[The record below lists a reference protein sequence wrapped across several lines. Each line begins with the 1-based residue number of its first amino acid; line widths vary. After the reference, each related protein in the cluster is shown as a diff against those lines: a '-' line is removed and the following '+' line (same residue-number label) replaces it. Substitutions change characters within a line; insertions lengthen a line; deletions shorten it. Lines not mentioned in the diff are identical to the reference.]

1 MINSIFH
8 LFESK
13 GLKGVSTHLKVV
25 GIVNQYLSAG
35 CSFSDII
42 RALSSKVT
50 KEQIPYLLRFFLIEK
65 LQYQVLSFNLV
76 NKIDDFTFLLNT
88 LKTRNQFNSNI
99 VYHDSYL
106 GFVCLNPQ
114 SSVGWG
120 NLILEKDSLISVY
133 ATASSRLQPELNQYL
148 KDIKMMLNG
157 IVDINNKDIYTGQD
171 SVIKNIKTAK
181 TEIQAKTTKSV
192 EVQNKDESQT
202 QNVVGSVVKEE
213 QTHSNNLKKKIT
225 PKYSVQVTNELFHNG
240 NVEAWKNII
249 EAYNT
254 TYPDI
259 ELVIYYQGRKVV
271 NINTLFKW
279 GKVKNGDVILF
290 CLVGNKFQSIA
301 KLQRYFFEG
310 ASNRFNRYLKKDL
323 NKPLNLF

>member
-1 MINSIFH
+1 MINNIFH

-13 GLKGVSTHLKVV
+13 GLKGVSTHLKIV
-25 GIVNQYLSAG
+25 GTVNQYLSAG

-42 RALSSKVT
+42 HALSSKIT
-50 KEQIPYLLRFFLIEK
+50 KEQIPYLLRFFLVEK
-65 LQYQVLSFNLV
+65 LQYRVLSFNLLNRV
-76 NKIDDFTFLLNT
+76 NDFTFLLNT

-99 VYHDSYL
+99 VYYNSYL

-114 SSVGWG
+114 SSAGWN
-120 NLILEKDSLISVY
+120 NLTLETDSLISVY
-133 ATASSRLQPELNQYL
+133 ATASSKLQPELNKYL
-148 KDIKMMLNG
+148 KDIKMMLDG
-157 IVDINNKDIYTGQD
+157 VADINGKDIYTGKD
-171 SVIKNIKTAK
+171 SVIKSIKTAK
-181 TEIQAKTTKSV
+181 MEIQAKTTTPIG
-192 EVQNKDESQT
+192 VQNKDERQT
-202 QNVVGSVVKEE
+202 QNVVRSTKKTN
-213 QTHSNNLKKKIT
+213 QIHNNTLKKKIT

-259 ELVIYYQGRKVV
+259 ELVIYHQGRKIV

-290 CLVGNKFQSIA
+290 CLVGNEFKSIA